1 MVRVLLTGFGPF
13 PGAPV
18 NPSAWLAEML
28 PLRLSAGDEEV
39 DARIL
44 PTEWEAVAA
53 FTEQLRETLQP
64 HVIVHF
70 GLSHRAKGFRI
81 ERSAHNRASLRADAS
96 GALPRSH
103 VILPQRPGRLNTTF
117 PATALAAHLSQRGIS
132 AAPSRSAGSYLC
144 NFLYYLS
151 LDWAARQSG
160 GASVLFVHVPPFAV
174 HGGSL
179 SEAELLDGTEA
190 ILRFA
195 VADAKARSECLAL
208 RISVPGRARP

>member
-18 NPSAWLAEML
+18 NPSAWLAETL
-28 PLRLSAGDEEV
+28 PSRLSEGDEEV
-39 DARIL
+39 DAHIL

-53 FTEQLRETLQP
+53 LTEQVRETLQP
-64 HVIVHF
+64 HVTVHF

-81 ERSAHNRASLRADAS
+81 ERSADNRASLRADAS
-96 GALPRSH
+96 GALPRSP
-103 VILPQRPGRLNTTF
+103 VILPQGPGRLYTTF

-151 LDWAARQSG
+151 LDWAARQNG
-160 GASVLFVHVPPFAV
+160 GVSVLFVHMPPFAA

-179 SEAELLDGTEA
+179 SEAELLDGAEA

-195 VADAKARSECLAL
+195 VADAKAKGERLASG
-208 RISVPGRARP
+208 ISVPRRATP

>member
-1 MVRVLLTGFGPF
+1 MVRILLTGFGPF
-13 PGAPV
+13 PGASV

-28 PLRLSAGDEEV
+28 PSRLSEGDDEV
-39 DARIL
+39 DARVL

-53 FTEQLRETLQP
+53 LTQQLRETLQP
-64 HVIVHF
+64 HVTIHF

-81 ERSAHNRASLRADAS
+81 ERSAHNRASPRADAS
-96 GALPRSH
+96 GALPRGH
-103 VILPQRPGRLNTTF
+103 VILPRGPGRLSTTF
-117 PATALAAHLSQRGIS
+117 PASALAAHLEQRGIP

-151 LDWAARQSG
+151 LDWAARQNG
-160 GASVLFVHVPPFAV
+160 AASVLFVHMPPFAV

-179 SEAELLDGTEA
+179 SEAEMLDGAEA

-195 VADAKARSECLAL
+195 VADAKARSESLAS
-208 RISVPGRARP
+208 RISVPGGATP

>member
-18 NPSAWLAEML
+18 NPSAWLAETL
-28 PLRLSAGDEEV
+28 PSRLSEGEEEV

-53 FTEQLRETLQP
+53 LAEQLRETLQP
-64 HVIVHF
+64 HVTVHF

-81 ERSAHNRASLRADAS
+81 ERSAHNRATLRADAS
-96 GALPRSH
+96 GALPRSP
-103 VILPQRPGRLNTTF
+103 VILPQGSGRLYTTF

-151 LDWAARQSG
+151 LDWAARQNG
-160 GASVLFVHVPPFAV
+160 GVSVLFVHMPPFAV

-179 SEAELLDGTEA
+179 SEAELLDGAEA

-195 VADAKARSECLAL
+195 VADAKAKGERLASG
-208 RISVPGRARP
+208 IAVPGRATP

>member
-1 MVRVLLTGFGPF
+1 MRVLLTGFGPF

-18 NPSAWLAEML
+18 NPSAWLAETL
-28 PLRLSAGDEEV
+28 PSRLSEGDEEV

-53 FTEQLRETLQP
+53 LTEQLRETLQP
-64 HVIVHF
+64 HVTVHF

-81 ERSAHNRASLRADAS
+81 ERSAHNRATLRADAS
-96 GALPRSH
+96 GALPRSP
-103 VILPQRPGRLNTTF
+103 VILPQGPGRLYTTF

-151 LDWAARQSG
+151 LDWAARQNG
-160 GASVLFVHVPPFAV
+160 GVSVLFVHMPPFAT

-179 SEAELLDGTEA
+179 SEAELLDGAEA

-195 VADAKARSECLAL
+195 VADAKAKGERLASG
-208 RISVPGRARP
+208 ISVPRRATP

>member
-18 NPSAWLAEML
+18 NPSAWLAETL
-28 PLRLSAGDEEV
+28 PSRLSEGDEKV

-53 FTEQLRETLQP
+53 LTEQLRETLQP
-64 HVIVHF
+64 HVTVHF

-103 VILPQRPGRLNTTF
+103 VILPQGPTRLNTTF
-117 PATALAAHLSQRGIS
+117 PANALAAHLNQRSIS

-151 LDWAARQSG
+151 LDWAARQNGS
-160 GASVLFVHVPPFAV
+160 ASVLFVHIPPFAAQ
-174 HGGSL
+174 GGSL
-179 SEAELLDGTEA
+179 SEAQLLGGAEA
-190 ILRFA
+190 ILRF
-195 VADAKARSECLAL
+195 VIADAKARSECLAP
-208 RISVPGRARP
+208 RISVPSRARP